1 MNNGKVAVVSGGS
14 RGLGKAIVQALLDE
28 NYKVAAFSRSE
39 SDFINTLRESEKYRD
54 RFYWEAADA
63 ADDAAMKQFV
73 LQVYR
78 KFSRIDGLVN
88 NAGLNLDQL
97 LPLTND
103 EDIDRILNLNIGSV
117 IKLTRNVSRVM
128 LKQSLT

>member
-14 RGLGKAIVQALLDE
+14 RGLGKAIVQTLLDE
-28 NYKVAAFSRSE
+28 DYKVAAFSRSE
-39 SDFINTLRESEKYRD
+39 SDFINTLRDSEKYRG

-88 NAGLNLDQL
+88 NAGLNLDQ
-97 LPLTND
+97 
-103 EDIDRILNLNIGSV
+103 
-117 IKLTRNVSRVM
+117 SRP
-128 LKQSLT
+128 